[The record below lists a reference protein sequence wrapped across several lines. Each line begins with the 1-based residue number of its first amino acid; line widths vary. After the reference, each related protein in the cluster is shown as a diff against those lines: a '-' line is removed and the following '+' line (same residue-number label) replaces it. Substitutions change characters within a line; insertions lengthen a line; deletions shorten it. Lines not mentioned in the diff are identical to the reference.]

1 MADLRLGRDEELL
14 WSGRPRDGLR
24 LQASDL
30 FLIPFSIFWAGFSVV
45 WFVLVL
51 GSGATV
57 GAAFFGIPFLV
68 MGAYLTVGRFFWDR
82 AQRRRTTYA
91 LTDTRV
97 LIVQE
102 QRSGTK
108 HTALDLRLLNE
119 IRLRLKADGS
129 GTITFGSPMA
139 VPGFGRVRLPAGWP
153 MAGHQ
158 QAPAFDHIDDV
169 GSVERRIRD
178 AQAAALGRS

>member
-30 FLIPFSIFWAGFSVV
+30 FVIPFSIFWAGFSVL
-45 WFVLVL
+45 WFLLVL
-51 GSGATV
+51 ASGAT
-57 GAAFFGIPFLV
+57 AFAFFGVPFLV
-68 MGAYLTVGRFFWDR
+68 IGAYITVGRFFWDR

-91 LTDTRV
+91 LTDTRL

-108 HTALDLRLLNE
+108 HTALDLRLLGE
-119 IRLRLKADGS
+119 IQLRTKADGS
-129 GTITFGSPMA
+129 GTITFGSPTA
-139 VPGFGRVRLPAGWP
+139 VPGFGRVNLPSGWP
-153 MAGHQ
+153 MAGGA
-158 QAPAFDHIDDV
+158 QAPMFDHIDDA

-178 AQAAALGRS
+178 AQAAVLDRS